1 MAENIDLMNTQTG
14 GEGETIQLD
23 TQEKITPEQFD
34 VDIQAQDTPDEV
46 IPTQPVTEPQTE
58 VVGAQ
63 PSQTWS
69 DQQSFEEEPPIPEN
83 LQEQAPTEEVDIEQ
97 PNIYDEAV
105 VPFGY
110 DDYVAKYTSP
120 DDEIEDFSYDDAI
133 KEDMKSSG
141 MDRVINIYDENKER
155 GTGIFG
161 SLKNI
166 FKKEPKP
173 LDKIGDIDE
182 KTSVR
187 VDVDGDKVF
196 IDVTPGGEIP
206 SSELKKISD
215 GSTSFFDVD
224 INKEEKEEDLTSIVD
239 KPAVLSKFESLTAE
253 AKENEEAIKKE
264 RKNKGSEIL
273 ADLKKRRDVLKNSLS
288 ELKKD
293 PEYKQSVVKSK
304 PPKGDNAYKG
314 GKVYDY
320 HPDNYL
326 TSSPLSVNATNVIF
340 EDRIKKGTSEMNA
353 NNILYKMFAKPSD
366 GLYWSGGANAEEG
379 YKTYVKNVVHHND
392 LSYEELVKMDK
403 QLRAATDF
411 ARSNGGVHNGKR
423 KAALLPYWGY
433 LPKMTFTEADGI
445 RDKNGN
451 LRSFTVF
458 SGIQENDKQK
468 ESNKNGYGQAP
479 KSKESFQYQEYVFE
493 SKNNDPFYVPNS
505 EINVLKKQVK
515 GFSTEVWADQKRLAR
530 KKDANGDPYLKSNKG
545 QFGVGITGVMDDAT
559 RQAKKREE
567 DERRAGLGKFKK
579 GRFIKGLEGGEAAKG
594 ADIGEEYSLEK
605 DNPFLNGDKNATYG
619 KYKITQIP
627 TFTSTKEAVAWATN
641 HLADNKKN
649 ISYLSSDVSLLD
661 KNQDDFAGYINGLGL
676 GVTVDKTGAWYKGD
690 SDKVVINPPKGVTAS
705 PLEIDL
711 GESGYELNKN
721 QLKKMSNW
729 LNAVQESPRDKFLKD
744 WTAVNDAPNYLNSRI
759 NKATALGNEI
769 YYSGATDQGK
779 INVTGEE
786 GRSKLNQYISA
797 VGEEQAKLE
806 KDTEIYSQ
814 KSKQYN
820 ANVQPAI
827 DRYNKVKEESQ
838 KKLALIDSELNKFD
852 ALFSADKIS
861 EEEFNAKSKELSDR
875 MNSIQSGVYDSYKQM
890 EKAVGGNAEILGQ
903 IQNDA
908 NQLED
913 RTAQLITIK
922 DNLDELAG
930 IQIAK
935 IKGDNTG
942 PNTVGGSL
950 VSALWSGFQ
959 QPTLT
964 AISAASDIL
973 IQAGIYPEGMTKEE
987 ALKMNNDWK
996 SDFLYGEL
1004 SDSLMKGMG
1013 LYKSEGYTD
1022 AEGFVTKALTGV
1034 AESIGTQFNPLVQGM
1049 KGTPLAKVASFMGF
1063 AAMSYNG
1070 LEKEILSN
1078 PDLKDMPEWQRKTL
1092 TIPYAIGMGALEQ
1105 WGYGKL
1111 LRGNK
1116 SSVTQQILT
1125 STINAALKKA
1135 PKNASLESI
1144 EALIKGD
1151 LKNVLVKVGRGMH
1164 SAGMKE
1170 FEAEALQAGLLD
1182 IGLKE
1187 LADNVFDLHDAFNSG
1202 QTMKDYMETIV
1213 SSGAAGYIGG
1223 AALGGVIK
1231 SVERFSTGKVDII
1244 NPTDYEFFRATA
1256 NDENLKKL
1264 YTQSIANDFI
1274 ANKITKDE
1282 AEQKVLDFENL
1293 AALDRKVSD
1302 AIDGEDRVKM
1312 VDLLRKKQVIQERMK
1327 ELDESQQNLPNNELN
1342 RVNKDIQT
1350 IVASTEEKLK
1360 KQEENVTEDEQGVS
1374 GEVGEGQEPIETQPV
1389 VETSQE
1395 EVSPGGMVQEEQTE
1409 VIPTEEVETEPEKT
1423 TTETITGVLTTG
1435 QTQVESDL
1443 IGQDVSTG
1451 KQRTT
1456 SDIQTGETVSKF
1468 EEGRNPTKGKV
1479 VNVEADPRNKN
1490 VERLILEDGT
1500 VLNRNKNTG
1509 AITLNNQVK
1518 ATAPETTATVTTTNE
1533 FDELAGINSMSPAK
1547 KVKAMKAFNE
1557 KHGDKAE
1564 RITKIDSK
1572 FTSIVNKLVSN
1583 NIVKKKC

>member
-34 VDIQAQDTPDEV
+34 VDIKVQDTPEEV
-46 IPTQPVTEPQTE
+46 MPTQPVTEPQQE

-69 DQQSFEEEPPIPEN
+69 DQQSFQEEPPIPEN

-97 PNIYDEAV
+97 PNTYDEAV

-110 DDYVAKYTSP
+110 DDYVEKYTTP
-120 DDEIEDFSYDDAI
+120 EDEVEDFSYDDAI
-133 KEDMKSSG
+133 KSDMKTSG
-141 MDRVINIYDENKER
+141 LDRVIDIYNDNKER

-161 SLKNI
+161 TLKNV
-166 FKKEPKP
+166 FKKGPKS
-173 LDKIGDIDE
+173 LDKIDDIDE
-182 KTSVR
+182 TTAVKIN
-187 VDVDGDKVF
+187 VDGDNVVL
-196 IDVTPGGEIP
+196 DVSPGGQVSP
-206 SSELKKISD
+206 ADLKKISD
-215 GSTSFFDVD
+215 GNTSFFDVD
-224 INKEEKEEDLTSIVD
+224 INKEGKEEDLTNIVD
-239 KPAVLSKFESLTAE
+239 EGDVLNKFESLTAE
-253 AKENEEAIKKE
+253 AKQNEEDIKRE
-264 RKNKGSEIL
+264 RKNKGSLIL
-273 ADLKKRRDVLKNSLS
+273 EDLKKRRDLLKNSLS
-288 ELKKD
+288 ELKKS
-293 PEYKQSVVKSK
+293 PEYKQAAPVSK
-304 PPKGDNAYKG
+304 YAKGEKAAKG

-326 TSSPLSVNATNVIF
+326 TTNPLGMNSTNLIF
-340 EDRIKKGTSEMNA
+340 SDRIKAGTSEMNA
-353 NNILYKMFAKPSD
+353 NNIIYKMFAKPSD
-366 GLYWSGGANAEEG
+366 GDYWSGGKDFEQG

-403 QLRAATDF
+403 QLRAATEF

-458 SGIQENDKQK
+458 GGIQENDKQK
-468 ESNKNGYGQAP
+468 ELNKNGYGQAP

-493 SKNNDPFYVPNS
+493 SKHNDPYYVPNS

-515 GFSTEVWADQKRLAR
+515 GFSTDVWADQKRLAR
-530 KKDANGDPYLKSNKG
+530 KKDANGEPYLKSDKG
-545 QFGVGITGVMDDAT
+545 QFGVGITGVLDPETSDAL
-559 RQAKKREE
+559 KREKY
-567 DERRAGLGKFKK
+567 DDDIKLGKFRK

-594 ADIGEEYSLEK
+594 ADIGEESALE
-605 DNPFLNGDKNATYG
+605 DNPIRTGNKNAVYG
-619 KYKITQIP
+619 KYKLSQIP
-627 TFTSTKEAVAWATN
+627 NFTSTKEAIAWATN
-641 HLADNKKN
+641 HLPDNKKN
-649 ISYLSSDVSLLD
+649 ISYLSSDISLLD
-661 KNQDDFAGYINGLGL
+661 KDQNEFASYINGLGL
-676 GVTVDKTGAWYKGD
+676 GVSVDKTGAWYKGD
-690 SDKVVINPPKGVTAS
+690 SDKVVITPPKGITAS

-721 QLKKMSNW
+721 QLNKLSNW

-744 WTAVNDAPNYLNSRI
+744 WTAVNDAPYYLNSKI
-759 NKATALGNEI
+759 NKSTALGNEF
-769 YYSGATDQGK
+769 YYTGTTDQGK
-779 INVTGEE
+779 ITITGEE
-786 GRSKLNQYISA
+786 GRSKLNQYISSIS
-797 VGEEQAKLE
+797 EEQAKLE
-806 KDTEIYSQ
+806 KDAEVYKQ
-814 KSKQYN
+814 KSSQYN

-827 DRYNKVKEESQ
+827 DRYNKVREESQ

-861 EEEFNAKSKELSDR
+861 EEEFNAKTKDLTDR

-890 EKAVGGNAEILGQ
+890 EKAVGGNAEVLGQ

-908 NQLED
+908 NQLEE
-913 RTAQLITIK
+913 RTAQLTTIK
-922 DNLDELAG
+922 DNLDELTG

-942 PNTVGGSL
+942 PNTVVGSL
-950 VSALWSGFQ
+950 ASALWSGFQ

-973 IQAGIYPEGMTKEE
+973 IQAGVYPEGMTKEE

-1004 SDSLMKGMG
+1004 SDALMKGMG
-1013 LYKSEGYTD
+1013 LYKSEGYKE
-1022 AEGFVTKALTGV
+1022 AEGFTMKALTGV
-1034 AESIGTQFNPLVQGM
+1034 AESIGTQFNPLVQSM
-1049 KGTPLAKVASFMGF
+1049 KGTPLEKVASFMGF
-1063 AAMSYNG
+1063 ASMSYNG
-1070 LEKEILSN
+1070 LEKEMLSN
-1078 PDLKDMPEWQRKTL
+1078 PELRDMPEWQKKTL
-1092 TIPYAIGMGALEQ
+1092 AIPYAIGMGALEQ

-1111 LRGNK
+1111 LRGDK

-1125 STINAALKKA
+1125 STINSALKKA

-1223 AALGGVIK
+1223 VALGGVMK
-1231 SVERFSTGKVDII
+1231 SVERFSTGKVNVL

-1256 NDENLKKL
+1256 QDPELKKL
-1264 YTQSIANDFI
+1264 FMNNVANEFI
-1274 ANKITKDE
+1274 GGKITKAQ
-1282 AEQKVLDFENL
+1282 AEQRVLDFENL

-1302 AIDGEDRVKM
+1302 SIDGEDRVKM
-1312 VDLLRKKQVIQERMK
+1312 VDLLSKKQKIQERMK
-1327 ELDESQQNLPNNELN
+1327 ELDESQQSLPNNELN
-1342 RVNKDIQT
+1342 RVNKEIQA
-1350 IVASTEEKLK
+1350 IVTSTEEKIK

-1374 GEVGEGQEPIETQPV
+1374 GEIGEGQEPIETQPIA
-1389 VETSQE
+1389 ETSEE
-1395 EVSPGGMVQEEQTE
+1395 EVIPNRMVQEEQTE
-1409 VIPTEEVETEPEKT
+1409 ITPTEEITTIEEVKET
-1423 TTETITGVLTTG
+1423 
-1435 QTQVESDL
+1435 
-1443 IGQDVSTG
+1443 
-1451 KQRTT
+1451 
-1456 SDIQTGETVSKF
+1456 
-1468 EEGRNPTKGKV
+1468 
-1479 VNVEADPRNKN
+1479 
-1490 VERLILEDGT
+1490 
-1500 VLNRNKNTG
+1500 
-1509 AITLNNQVK
+1509 
-1518 ATAPETTATVTTTNE
+1518 PETTVETKTTNE
-1533 FDELAGINSMSPAK
+1533 FDELASINSMSPAK

-1557 KHGDKAE
+1557 KYGEKAA
-1564 RITKIDSK
+1564 RISQIDTN
-1572 FTSIVNKLVSN
+1572 FTSIVNKLESKEL
-1583 NIVKKKC
+1583 ITKKNC

>member
-34 VDIQAQDTPDEV
+34 VDIQVQDTPEET
-46 IPTQPVTEPQTE
+46 IPTQPVTEPQQE

-69 DQQSFEEEPPIPEN
+69 DQQSFQEEPPIPEN

-97 PNIYDEAV
+97 PNRYDEAV

-110 DDYVAKYTSP
+110 DDYVAKYTST
-120 DDEIEDFSYDDAI
+120 EEEVEEFSYDDAI
-133 KEDMKSSG
+133 KSDMKASG
-141 MDRVINIYDENKER
+141 LDRVIDIYDDNKER

-161 SLKNI
+161 TLKNV
-166 FKKEPKP
+166 FKKGPKS
-173 LDKIGDIDE
+173 LDKIDDIDE
-182 KTSVR
+182 TTAVKIN
-187 VDVDGDKVF
+187 VDGENVVL
-196 IDVTPGGEIP
+196 DVSPGGQVSP
-206 SSELKKISD
+206 ADLKKISD
-215 GSTSFFDVD
+215 GNTSFFDID
-224 INKEEKEEDLTSIVD
+224 ISKEGKEEDLTNIVD
-239 KPAVLSKFESLTAE
+239 ESDVLNKFESLTAE
-253 AKENEEAIKKE
+253 AKQNDEEIKRE
-264 RKNKGSEIL
+264 RKNKGSVIL
-273 ADLKKRRDVLKNSLS
+273 EDLKKRRDLLKSSLS
-288 ELKKD
+288 ELKKS
-293 PEYKQSVVKSK
+293 PEYKQSAPVSK
-304 PPKGDNAYKG
+304 YAKGEKVYKG

-326 TSSPLSVNATNVIF
+326 TTNPLGMNSTNLIF
-340 EDRIKKGTSEMNA
+340 SDRIKSGTSEMNA
-353 NNILYKMFAKPSD
+353 NNIIYKMFAKPSD
-366 GLYWSGGANAEEG
+366 GLYWTNGANAEEG

-403 QLRAATDF
+403 QLRAATEF
-411 ARSNGGVHNGKR
+411 ARSNGGTHNGKR

-468 ESNKNGYGQAP
+468 DLNKNGYGQAP

-493 SKNNDPFYVPNS
+493 SKNNDPYYVPNS
-505 EINVLKKQVK
+505 ELNVLKKQIK
-515 GFSTEVWADQKRLAR
+515 GFSTDIWADQKRLAR
-530 KKDANGDPYLKSNKG
+530 KKDANGEPYLKSDKG
-545 QFGVGITGVMDDAT
+545 QFGVGITGVLDSATSDAL
-559 RQAKKREE
+559 KRE
-567 DERRAGLGKFKK
+567 DYDDKAKLGKFRK

-594 ADIGEEYSLEK
+594 ADIGEESALE
-605 DNPFLNGDKNATYG
+605 DNPIRTGNKNAVYG
-619 KYKITQIP
+619 KYKLSQIP
-627 TFTSTKEAVAWATN
+627 NFTSTKEAVAWATN
-641 HLADNKKN
+641 HLPDNKKN
-649 ISYLSSDVSLLD
+649 ISYLSSDISLLD
-661 KNQDDFAGYINGLGL
+661 KNQDDFSNYINGLGL
-676 GVTVDKTGAWYKGD
+676 GVSVDKTGAWYKGD
-690 SDKVVINPPKGVTAS
+690 SDKVVITPPKGITAS

-721 QLKKMSNW
+721 QLNKLSNW

-759 NKATALGNEI
+759 NKSTALGNEF
-769 YYSGATDQGK
+769 YYTGTTDQGK
-779 INVTGEE
+779 ITITGEE
-786 GRSKLNQYISA
+786 GRSKLNQYISSI
-797 VGEEQAKLE
+797 GEEQAKLE
-806 KDTEIYSQ
+806 KDAEVYKQ
-814 KSKQYN
+814 KSSQYN

-827 DRYNKVKEESQ
+827 DRYNKVREESQ

-861 EEEFNAKSKELSDR
+861 EEEFNTKTKDLTDR

-890 EKAVGGNAEILGQ
+890 EKAVGGNAEVLGQ

-913 RTAQLITIK
+913 RTAQLTTIK
-922 DNLDELAG
+922 DNLDELTG

-942 PNTVGGSL
+942 PNTVVGSL

-973 IQAGIYPEGMTKEE
+973 IQAGVYPEGMTKEE

-1022 AEGFVTKALTGV
+1022 AEGFTMKALTGV
-1034 AESIGTQFNPLVQGM
+1034 AESIGTQLNPLVQTM

-1063 AAMSYNG
+1063 ASMSYNG
-1070 LEKEILSN
+1070 LEKEMLSN
-1078 PDLKDMPEWQRKTL
+1078 PELRDMPEWQKKTL
-1092 TIPYAIGMGALEQ
+1092 AIPYAIGMGALEQ

-1111 LRGNK
+1111 LRGDK

-1125 STINAALKKA
+1125 STINTALKKA

-1223 AALGGVIK
+1223 AALGGVMK
-1231 SVERFSTGKVDII
+1231 SVEGFSTGKVNVL
-1244 NPTDYEFFRATA
+1244 NPTDYEFFRTTA
-1256 NDENLKKL
+1256 QDPELKKL
-1264 YTQSIANDFI
+1264 FMNNVANEFI
-1274 ANKITKDE
+1274 GGKITKAQ
-1282 AEQKVLDFENL
+1282 AEQRVLDFENL

-1302 AIDGEDRVKM
+1302 SIDGEDRVKM
-1312 VDLLRKKQVIQERMK
+1312 VDLLSKKQKIQERMK
-1327 ELDESQQNLPNNELN
+1327 ELDESQQSLPNNELN
-1342 RVNKDIQT
+1342 RVNKEIQA
-1350 IVASTEEKLK
+1350 IVTSTEEKIK

-1374 GEVGEGQEPIETQPV
+1374 GEIGEGQEPIETQPIA
-1389 VETSQE
+1389 ETSEE
-1395 EVSPGGMVQEEQTE
+1395 EVSPSGMVQEEQTE
-1409 VIPTEEVETEPEKT
+1409 ITPTEEIT
-1423 TTETITGVLTTG
+1423 TTEEV
-1435 QTQVESDL
+1435 
-1443 IGQDVSTG
+1443 
-1451 KQRTT
+1451 K
-1456 SDIQTGETVSKF
+1456 ETPEVVT
-1468 EEGRNPTKGKV
+1468 ETK
-1479 VNVEADPRNKN
+1479 
-1490 VERLILEDGT
+1490 
-1500 VLNRNKNTG
+1500 
-1509 AITLNNQVK
+1509 
-1518 ATAPETTATVTTTNE
+1518 TTNE
-1533 FDELAGINSMSPAK
+1533 FDELSSINSMSPAK

-1557 KHGDKAE
+1557 KYGDKVE

-1572 FTSIVNKLVSN
+1572 FTSIVNKLESN
-1583 NIVKKKC
+1583 NIIKKKC